1 MSFSYTPG
9 DGDPISQVRLM
20 ITDTSDVAPGP
31 VFQDE
36 EIGVFLAVEQGS
48 VRYAAAAALDCMAA
62 SQLLT
67 LKQIKI
73 LDLETDGATLS
84 TELRAHAKQLRDS
97 EENMAAFDFAEQV
110 QDPFSA
116 RERIYKQFLRLRQ

>member
-1 MSFSYTPG
+1 
-9 DGDPISQVRLM
+9 M
-20 ITDTSDVAPGP
+20 ITDTSGVAPGP
-31 VFQDE
+31 GFQDE
-36 EIGVFLAVEQGS
+36 EIQVFLNLEQQS
-48 VRYAAAAALDCMAA
+48 LRYAAAAALDCMAA
-62 SQLLT
+62 SQALT

-84 TELRAHAKQLRDS
+84 KEMRALAKQLRDS
-97 EENMAAFDFAEQV
+97 EENMAAFDIAEMV